1 MLNVT
6 EFHLISIA
14 TDPNVSFNDIEN
26 SANYPQNNPESP
38 YVSWYKVKTLER
50 LHVNISDT
58 SSDSVASVL

>member
-6 EFHLISIA
+6 EFHLIFIA

-38 YVSWYKVKTLER
+38 YVS
-50 LHVNISDT
+50 
-58 SSDSVASVL
+58 